1 MDELTNSFIQVSS
14 DLSIVDLDVPFG
26 LMFVAG
32 VSINAYRNLVV
43 LAVVTWKVLFVVLLF
58 VVNTA
63 HVFRPSISTEY
74 MFMLYML
81 FIYFFIL
88 RIMKITTAMRECD
101 LQSSNLILC
110 IDFTKKQ

>member
-43 LAVVTWKVLFVVLLF
+43 LAVVTWKVLFVV
-58 VVNTA
+58 NTA
-63 HVFRPSISTEY
+63 HVFRPSNFYRIRVY
-74 MFMLYML
+74 VIYML
-81 FIYFFIL
+81 LYIFLF
-88 RIMKITTAMRECD
+88 
-101 LQSSNLILC
+101 
-110 IDFTKKQ
+110 

>member
-81 FIYFFIL
+81 FIIFFI
-88 RIMKITTAMRECD
+88 ANYED
-101 LQSSNLILC
+101 H
-110 IDFTKKQ
+110 

>member
-14 DLSIVDLDVPFG
+14 DLSIVELDVPFG
-26 LMFVAG
+26 LMFVPG
-32 VSINAYRNLVV
+32 ESINAYRNLVV
-43 LAVVTWKVLFVVLLF
+43 LAVVTWKVLF

-81 FIYFFIL
+81 FIIFFIANYEDHYCYE
-88 RIMKITTAMRECD
+88 RMWFSVIK
-101 LQSSNLILC
+101 SNSLY
-110 IDFTKKQ
+110 

>member
-32 VSINAYRNLVV
+32 ASINAYRNLVV
-43 LAVVTWKVLFVVLLF
+43 LAVVTWKVLFVV
-58 VVNTA
+58 NTA
-63 HVFRPSISTEY
+63 HVFLPSISTEY

-81 FIYFFIL
+81 FIIFLL
-88 RIMKITTAMRECD
+88 RIMKITTALRECG

>member
-43 LAVVTWKVLFVVLLF
+43 LAVVTWKVLFVSVPIFVLAIRLQ
-58 VVNTA
+58 V
-63 HVFRPSISTEY
+63 
-74 MFMLYML
+74 
-81 FIYFFIL
+81 IL
-88 RIMKITTAMRECD
+88 
-101 LQSSNLILC
+101 
-110 IDFTKKQ
+110 

>member
-43 LAVVTWKVLFVVLLF
+43 LDVVTWKVLL

-81 FIYFFIL
+81 FIIFLL
-88 RIMKITTAMRECD
+88 RIMKITSARRECGR
-101 LQSSNLILC
+101 QSSNLILC

>member
-32 VSINAYRNLVV
+32 ASINAYRNLVV
-43 LAVVTWKVLFVVLLF
+43 LAVVTWKVLF

-74 MFMLYML
+74 MFMLYMM
-81 FIYFFIL
+81 FIIFFIL
-88 RIMKITTAMRECD
+88 RIMKITTAMRECGF
-101 LQSSNLILC
+101 QSSNLILC

>member
-43 LAVVTWKVLFVVLLF
+43 LDVVTWKVLL

-88 RIMKITTAMRECD
+88 RIMKITTALRQCG